1 MMITD
6 CHIHIQPVEMFK
18 PAALEVMTK
27 ARGRYDDVLEY
38 CRSPK
43 ALLRYL
49 DSIGVDRVVLINYV
63 APDVMGFT
71 PAVNPWVA
79 DYCKENPKRLIACGS
94 VHPRHTK
101 NVAQD
106 VEEIIRLGIR
116 LIKIHPPHQLL
127 YPNDYLHGVREL
139 ETIYSIAQAAG
150 IPVMFHTGTSI
161 FPGARNRFGDPIF
174 LDDVAVDFPDL
185 RILLAHGGRPL
196 WMNTAFFLLRRHKN
210 VYLDISGIPPK
221 MLLEYFPRLEEIA
234 HKTLFGT
241 DFPSPGVPDIKR
253 NLDQVKALP
262 LSTATV
268 ERILSKNALEIWPA

>member
-1 MMITD
+1 MIITD

-79 DYCKENPKRLIACGS
+79 DYCKEDPKRLIACGS

-150 IPVMFHTGTSI
+150 VPVMFHTGTSI

-210 VYLDISGIPPK
+210 VCLDISGIPPK

-262 LSTATV
+262 LPTGTM